1 MQPSIMLKIFLS
13 FSMHQVII
21 LLLNLLPTF
30 LLFIGLERN
39 WWSIVSIILFLV
51 WLVSSAVLANSILT
65 KVFSI
70 PQVFIRLLGIFVV
83 IIVLGFIT
91 NIFTSWLAFNNFFFL
106 LSLIIT
112 DLILFLGSQIFSKV
126 SRLKVPDF
134 ESNTPALKVGN
145 LFIFSLFILLII
157 GWNLIFSSVTGGYLT
172 SPWQVLSIW
181 YLLVSFLAL
190 LIIFTLAFSQRSLIL
205 TIIAIIAVSLMIHSY
220 LLVYQEGFGGD
231 RWRHLGSANRLLNEL
246 TYQPTLLT
254 DNLWQRRIAGLD
266 IPQALIAG
274 PKISYGF
281 EWSLVMIIAKI
292 SKLSIFLIDKYL
304 MVVLWSVFLPI
315 LILTAAS
322 ELWPKKNYL
331 LLSAALTLA
340 FYILQYYGSQTLPI
354 GFAALN
360 FLFLISCLLAY
371 LKNPQGPTLA
381 LVIFLTLLSYF
392 GYSLAFII
400 LMIALVWLLSF
411 RLKPLIR
418 YLILSWL
425 SITIFL
431 IELIS
436 DFSQLK
442 SSFSL
447 ADIFSDLFIK
457 GSFLFFAT
465 GRLLPWPINNWPVVS
480 LIISWLV
487 GLLVLVS
494 AYKLLKT
501 KQKNHIFLVGLL
513 VILVVNYALVWI
525 FLDGLHTLSRRLN
538 IFIVLLTLLV
548 LAWGLAN
555 LVNNKKKILMTIILL
570 SLISSLTY
578 ASGPVLEATVTT
590 ADVLAMEFIWQ
601 AIKDQPENY
610 CVLAD
615 TWPLLALEAYSAKE
629 VVAGNFKS
637 DFNYQQP
644 ERVKLLADFINC
656 PSLEVLNEALKIT
669 RTQSCFVVIDNNKAQ
684 KIIIEKISDL
694 LGRPRAYGS
703 NLIWQYR

>member
-145 LFIFSLFILLII
+145 LFIFSLFIFLII

-266 IPQALIAG
+266 IPQALIAR
-274 PKISYGF
+274 PKITYGF

-304 MVVLWSVFLPI
+304 IVVLWSVFLPI
-315 LILTAAS
+315 LILTVAS
-322 ELWPKKNYL
+322 EIWPSAYADRRKNYL
-331 LLSAALTLA
+331 LLSAVLTLT
-340 FYILQYYGSQTLPI
+340 FYPLQYYGSQTLPI
-354 GFAALN
+354 SFAALN
-360 FLFLISCLLAY
+360 FLFLISCFLAY
-371 LKNPQGPTLA
+371 LKNPRPQL
-381 LVIFLTLLSYF
+381 LILIIFLTILSYF

-400 LMIALVWLLSF
+400 LVLALIWLLSF
-411 RLKPLIR
+411 RLKPLIQ
-418 YLILSWL
+418 YLIL
-425 SITIFL
+425 
-431 IELIS
+431 
-436 DFSQLK
+436 
-442 SSFSL
+442 
-447 ADIFSDLFIK
+447 
-457 GSFLFFAT
+457 
-465 GRLLPWPINNWPVVS
+465 
-480 LIISWLV
+480 
-487 GLLVLVS
+487 
-494 AYKLLKT
+494 
-501 KQKNHIFLVGLL
+501 
-513 VILVVNYALVWI
+513 
-525 FLDGLHTLSRRLN
+525 
-538 IFIVLLTLLV
+538 
-548 LAWGLAN
+548 
-555 LVNNKKKILMTIILL
+555 
-570 SLISSLTY
+570 
-578 ASGPVLEATVTT
+578 
-590 ADVLAMEFIWQ
+590 
-601 AIKDQPENY
+601 
-610 CVLAD
+610 
-615 TWPLLALEAYSAKE
+615 
-629 VVAGNFKS
+629 
-637 DFNYQQP
+637 
-644 ERVKLLADFINC
+644 
-656 PSLEVLNEALKIT
+656 
-669 RTQSCFVVIDNNKAQ
+669 
-684 KIIIEKISDL
+684 
-694 LGRPRAYGS
+694 
-703 NLIWQYR
+703 